1 MRPEIVN
8 QQGRI
13 GDIEMDLILGAS
25 PSEVNVQV
33 VQVDGK
39 NVLSHSC
46 TVPSPNHY
54 LELSIDA

>member
-1 MRPEIVN
+1 MPCDSQEQQEPRRTKSIFVRLEIVN
-8 QQGRI
+8 QQGHI

-39 NVLSHSC
+39 
-46 TVPSPNHY
+46 TY
-54 LELSIDA
+54 

>member
-1 MRPEIVN
+1 MRLEIVN

-46 TVPSPNHY
+46 TVPSPNH
-54 LELSIDA
+54 

>member
-8 QQGRI
+8 QQVRI

-33 VQVDGK
+33 VHVDGK
-39 NVLSHSC
+39 
-46 TVPSPNHY
+46 TY
-54 LELSIDA
+54 